1 MWKEVLCWWWKV
13 VLYFERSAFL
23 MVKSIVQMKFT
34 VNGDFFLFF
43 SIPEDIFQKLFA
55 LHVPFERALIAHRHS
70 LFSSLSPPFYWCVY
84 ICLEFVVVKGA
95 RMFFWNGLV
104 LSSAPF
110 ELAPK
115 HWSRAKCTRK
125 CASHEYWQLESPHN
139 TLSQTLY
146 KNTKKYFKKKKVVN
160 SAVTF
165 VELSFRP
172 W

>member
-125 CASHEYWQLESPHN
+125 CASHEYWQLESPHKRFHKLYTKIQKN
-139 TLSQTLY
+139 TLK
-146 KNTKKYFKKKKVVN
+146 KN
-160 SAVTF
+160 SC
-165 VELSFRP
+165 
-172 W
+172 